1 MNLMLYVRVPAGGAE
16 LMNLKL
22 QHVAAQTRWL
32 SRRKECSE
40 NGDGSPSG
48 SDVTALT
55 CLQIAGQDKVEIR
68 TECSVVEGSKDAL
81 IPYNV
86 CASPTMA
93 KNAEID
99 IIPVPYTEGADALVS
114 KTDISQ
120 SKYTN
125 SSQIL
130 GFSLSQQSF
139 VSSTPLSYSAE
150 NVAASKSDR
159 CIQVSKDSETE
170 TWKDQDSVPAV
181 TDVKKASM
189 AVSEGLEVMELG
201 VDCSSKE
208 TVVEHVADYRS
219 PLEHFHSKR
228 QGIELEVG
236 TV

>member
-1 MNLMLYVRVPAGGAE
+1 
-16 LMNLKL
+16 MNLKL
-22 QHVAAQTRWL
+22 QQIAAQARRL
-32 SRRKECSE
+32 SRKKECSE
-40 NGDGSPSG
+40 DGDGSPSG
-48 SDVTALT
+48 SDVSALT
-55 CLQIAGQDKVEIR
+55 CLQIGQDKAEIR
-68 TECSVVEGSKDAL
+68 TECSVGEGSKDTP
-81 IPYNV
+81 IPYIV
-86 CASPTMA
+86 CASPAMA
-93 KNAEID
+93 ENAESD
-99 IIPVPYTEGADALVS
+99 IIPVPCTEGADALVS

-139 VSSTPLSYSAE
+139 ISSTPVSYSAE
-150 NVAASKSDR
+150 NVAASKLDR
-159 CIQVSKDSETE
+159 FIQVSKDSETE
-170 TWKDQDSVPAV
+170 TLNDRDSVPAV

-189 AVSEGLEVMELG
+189 AVSEGLEMMELG

-236 TV
+236 TM

>member
-1 MNLMLYVRVPAGGAE
+1 MLCVRVPAGGAE
-16 LMNLKL
+16 LMKLKL
-22 QHVAAQTRWL
+22 QQVAAQTRRL

-40 NGDGSPSG
+40 DGDGSPSG

-55 CLQIAGQDKVEIR
+55 CLQTPGQDKAEIR
-68 TECSVVEGSKDAL
+68 TACSVVEGSNDTL
-81 IPYNV
+81 ISYNV

-93 KNAEID
+93 ENAESD
-99 IIPVPYTEGADALVS
+99 VIPIPCTEGADALVS

-120 SKYTN
+120 SKKTS

-139 VSSTPLSYSAE
+139 ITSTHLSFSTE
-150 NVAASKSDR
+150 NVAASKPDR
-159 CIQVSKDSETE
+159 CVQVSKDSETE

-181 TDVKKASM
+181 TDVKQAIM
-189 AVSEGLEVMELG
+189 AVSEDLEMMELG
-201 VDCSSKE
+201 VDGSSKG
-208 TVVEHVADYRS
+208 TAVEHVAEYRS

-236 TV
+236 TM